1 MFWTRL
7 RLFIASVVVLAE
19 VQGWKWW
26 CRCHWL
32 LYPFLWARGLAT
44 PVPFWWHISW
54 NIFCWFFFCQWL
66 SLLFSPRPGL
76 DLDQSALVLDLL
88 FSVSLE
94 AFWTTPLR
102 RLSQTETRWV
112 SESERERVISVEL
125 CAFTGTAYYATP
137 YVNKVTVWCNNVLD
151 CFTVGS
157 LLLCFLLL
165 FLFLFLFL

>member
-1 MFWTRL
+1 MKYFL
-7 RLFIASVVVLAE
+7 LIFFLSVAL
-19 VQGWKWW
+19 
-26 CRCHWL
+26 
-32 LYPFLWARGLAT
+32 
-44 PVPFWWHISW
+44 
-54 NIFCWFFFCQWL
+54 
-66 SLLFSPRPGL
+66 
-76 DLDQSALVLDLL
+76 ALVLSSPWPWSRPVCLGPGL
-88 FSVSLE
+88 AVFLVLPHFALGGVLVSLE

-157 LLLCFLLL
+157 LLLCFLFFFNHLIFYLFFFFLPQPCTSSLAAELL
-165 FLFLFLFL
+165 RIECIDCLITRGFKWK